1 MTGVFIADEMGLG
14 KTVQA
19 LAIIAA
25 TREVPA
31 VIVCPTSLRVN
42 WKREAAKWIPGASV
56 EVLYGTRPRDTF
68 ADIQVIGY
76 DVLHAWAESLTPRL
90 LVLDEAHYTKNGTT
104 RRAQATLR
112 LADRCREAGGAV
124 IALTGTP
131 ILNTAQELIAQ
142 LRIIGRLDEFGGAPK
157 FKRDFADNRTLP
169 ALNRRLRATC
179 YVRRRKAEVLTE
191 LPPKRWATVVV
202 EGEQKALREYKSAE
216 ADIVRYVADRAR
228 ALAAES
234 GATDKEARREA
245 WQAALRAEA
254 AQHLVQITALKRLAV
269 KAKMPAAR
277 EWITDF
283 LDTGKKLVTFG
294 WHREVVSA
302 IADEFAGGCRVQGA
316 MDDSDKQDWVDRF
329 QTDEE
334 QRVISCSI
342 RAAGVGLT
350 LTAAS
355 DVLFLEQGWTPADMD
370 QASDRCHRIG
380 QNDSVTAWNM
390 VCADT
395 VDEDIAELIEAKRAI
410 VNAATD
416 GTRAQSEETTA
427 VLGDLLVRLAERAGV

>member
-14 KTVQA
+14 KSIQA
-19 LAIIAA
+19 LAIIGA
-25 TREVPA
+25 TRQTPA

-42 WKREAAKWIPGASV
+42 WSREVSKWLQGYSV
-56 EVLYGTRPRDTF
+56 EILYGTRPKPAS
-68 ADIQVIGY
+68 ADIQIIGY
-76 DVLHAWAESLTPRL
+76 DVLHAWSETLQARTV
-90 LVLDEAHYTKNGTT
+90 VLDEAHYTKNMTT

-112 LADRCREAGGAV
+112 LADRCRESGGDV

-131 ILNTAQELIAQ
+131 ILNTATELVAQ
-142 LRIIGRLDEFGGAPK
+142 LRIIGRLDEFGGAAR
-157 FKRDFADNRTLP
+157 FKRDFADPLTLP

-179 YVRRRKAEVLTE
+179 YVRRLKVDVLTE

-202 EGEQKALREYKSAE
+202 EGESSAMREYRTAE
-216 ADIVRYVADRAR
+216 EDIVRYVAERAR
-228 ALAAES
+228 TLAEAS
-234 GATDKEARREA
+234 GATDEQVRREA

-269 KAKMPAAR
+269 KAKMPSAR
-277 EWITDF
+277 EWIGDF
-283 LDTGKKLVTFG
+283 LTTGKKLVAFG
-294 WHREVVSA
+294 WHRDIVGS
-302 IADEFAGGCRVQGA
+302 IAEEFAGGCRVQGQ
-316 MDDSDKQDWVDRF
+316 MSDEEKQDCVDRF
-329 QTDEE
+329 QTDEA
-334 QRVISCSI
+334 QKVIACSI

-350 LTAAS
+350 LTSAS

-380 QNDSVTAWNM
+380 QQDSVTAWNM

-395 VDEDIAELIEAKRAI
+395 IDEDISELIDAKRVI

-416 GTRAQSEETTA
+416 GTRTQTEETTA
-427 VLGDLLVRLAERAGV
+427 VLGDLLIRLAERAGV